1 MKSKTWWIKYILL
14 GAINN
19 IKYCLS
25 SKKKES
31 VLAYKST
38 RIIKVKTVYPEKWLQ
53 NTENERITEI
63 GNNFL
68 TNKIICKQ

>member
-19 IKYCLS
+19 IKYCIS

-31 VLAYKST
+31 ILAYKST
-38 RIIKVKTVYPEKWLQ
+38 RIIKVKTVYPEKWLESSEAIRLQ
-53 NTENERITEI
+53 SI
-63 GNNFL
+63 GNEL
-68 TNKIICKQ
+68 LKNKMILK